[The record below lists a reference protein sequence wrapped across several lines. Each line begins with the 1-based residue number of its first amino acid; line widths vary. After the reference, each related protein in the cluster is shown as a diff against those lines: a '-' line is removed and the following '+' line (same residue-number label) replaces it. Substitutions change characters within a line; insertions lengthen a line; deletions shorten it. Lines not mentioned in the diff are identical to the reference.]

1 MGVNGYVK
9 AAASRIAPLSHGSLY
24 GDTFQVRVDETPVNI
39 AYTTEA
45 LKPHMDLAYY
55 ESPPGLQFL
64 HCIQF
69 DKGVQGGESIF
80 YDTFLLAELLREHSP
95 RHFATLCQVPATF
108 MKDHTKRSNPAQ
120 MYFRR
125 PHISVNHLGIVTS
138 VFWSP
143 AFEGPLILDGEL
155 SACCRTAADLKGPQS
170 SVTVPEY
177 SSRMAQVEDIESLM
191 YESKGLRVIEEYYEA
206 YHAFAN
212 LMTDVEVATRF
223 QIKFRL
229 PEGCIVSFNQRR
241 LLHGRE
247 AFISHEGTRWLE
259 GCYVG
264 IDDFLNRH
272 RTLALVYGSGVS
284 GIEYAPRIG
293 NSSW

>member
-1 MGVNGYVK
+1 MNGYVK

-69 DKGVQGGESIF
+69 DKGVQGGESVF
-80 YDTFLLAELLREHSP
+80 YDTFLLAELLREQSP
-95 RHFATLCQVPATF
+95 RHFATLCRVPATF

-155 SACCRTAADLKGPQS
+155 SASCKTT
-170 SVTVPEY
+170 SVTAPEY
-177 SSRMAQVEDIESLM
+177 SIQVEDIERLM
-191 YESKGLRVIEEYYEA
+191 CESKGLRAVEEYYEA

-212 LMTDVEVATRF
+212 LMTDLEVATRF

-247 AFISHEGTRWLE
+247 AFSCHEGTRWLE

-272 RTLALVYGSGVS
+272 RTLALVYGSGMS
-284 GIEYAPRIG
+284 RNEYAPRIG